1 MNNVFPDNIT
11 RLKAFVVANGD
22 KIPKNPKTMMNAK
35 ANDPDTWGTFAEATA
50 AVDAGKA
57 KYIGLELRP
66 EFGIVCIDIDAHG
79 CEEEEAKNRFDGI
92 ICGPLMGGWM
102 YTEHSS
108 SGKGYHILALAK
120 VEPINR
126 KNTELDLEIWNTG
139 KYVMLTG
146 KYVARCD
153 SMKSKTQQMKRVIEQ
168 YFPEKPK
175 VEGGENLHQVVG
187 KMSITSNQAATDV
200 IQIAERSRNGELF
213 RALMRGDTSAHNG
226 DDSAADLALCNLLA
240 FYTRKDADLMDQ
252 IFRSSGLMR
261 PKWDTRRGASTYG
274 QQTIQRAIADTQA
287 AYGEQMENYTTTAE
301 KPTSEEKS
309 LVRERNKPRWKTPL
323 DMEFMEKFLSENGI
337 KVRQNVIS
345 HEIEI
350 SGIGGEYNPET
361 IGSELHIILFDRLKK
376 DFRCDKNLV
385 ADLLGVI
392 AGKHRFNPVIDMLES
407 ITWDKKDRLSDLC
420 GIIGI
425 DPMDKLSKSLLAK
438 WMCQCVAMAYNDP
451 DEPYGADGLLVL
463 QGPQG
468 IGKTTF
474 VSKLCMGR
482 HDLYKLGQYLD
493 TKDKDTSR
501 RCTSAW
507 VVELGE
513 VETTLRSDLER
524 LKAFITAER
533 DEYRLPYGKADQVL
547 TRRTSLIAT
556 CNTDR
561 FLIDP
566 TGSRRFWTVPISH
579 IDLDA
584 LNRFDFLQLWAEV
597 ASWVK
602 GNRQYFRL
610 SREEQAALA
619 ERNTEHEKPL
629 KAQLEVEDILEDA
642 SNSRSWYEWKY
653 ITVSTF
659 KAENESLRG
668 YSVEQIA
675 KALDK
680 IGIPVERKMIEG
692 KRNRYRKLPSRRYST
707 SAVLA

>member
-1 MNNVFPDNIT
+1 LTLHDFLS
-11 RLKAFVVANGD
+11 RLDGVKGYDGQYSARCPAHDD
-22 KIPKNPKTMMNAK
+22 KRQSLSVSC
-35 ANDPDTWGTFAEATA
+35 GTDGRILLNCHAGCTPEEI
-50 AVDAGKA
+50 VDAM
-57 KYIGLELRP
+57 GL
-66 EFGIVCIDIDAHG
+66 
-79 CEEEEAKNRFDGI
+79 K
-92 ICGPLMGGWM
+92 M
-102 YTEHSS
+102 
-108 SGKGYHILALAK
+108 K
-120 VEPINR
+120 
-126 KNTELDLEIWNTG
+126 DL
-139 KYVMLTG
+139 Y
-146 KYVARCD
+146 
-153 SMKSKTQQMKRVIEQ
+153 QM
-168 YFPEKPK
+168 EKPK
-175 VEGGENLHQVVG
+175 KEVVAQYQYFDADGVPTVQKIRYSDKSFTWRRESAGDWIYNRQGVEPTLYTSTSDGTKSLPVDVFLVEGEKDVNTLKRLGKAAVSLPDGAQSKWYSNYADALQGRNITIIQDNDRPGKDFARRVAKELKGASASVKILDLTQALADLPEHGDTTDLIEKMGDAAGLEAIMGLAEKTAERKQKRSLPENLD
-187 KMSITSNQAATDV
+187 MAT
-200 IQIAERSRNGELF
+200 
-213 RALMRGDTSAHNG
+213 M
-226 DDSAADLALCNLLA
+226 
-240 FYTRKDADLMDQ
+240 
-252 IFRSSGLMR
+252 
-261 PKWDTRRGASTYG
+261 
-274 QQTIQRAIADTQA
+274 
-287 AYGEQMENYTTTAE
+287 EQ
-301 KPTSEEKS
+301 
-309 LVRERNKPRWKTPL
+309 
-323 DMEFMEKFLSENGI
+323 FLTENGI

-407 ITWDKKDRLSDLC
+407 ITWDKKDRLNDLC

-438 WMCQCVAMAYNDP
+438 WLCQCVAMAYNDP
-451 DEPYGADGLLVL
+451 AEPYGADGLLVL

-566 TGSRRFWTVPISH
+566 TGSRRFWTVPINH

-584 LNRFDFLQLWAEV
+584 LNRFDFLPLWAEV

-610 SREEQAALA
+610 SREEQTELA

-642 SNSRSWYEWKY
+642 TEDKQWFEWKY
-653 ITVSTF
+653 ISVSTF
-659 KAENESLRG
+659 KAQNDSLRG
-668 YSVEQIA
+668 YSVEQIG

-680 IGIPVERKMIEG
+680 IGIPAERKTVDG
-692 KRNRYRKLPSRRYST
+692 RQCRARRLPVRKWCQTQGIST
-707 SAVLA
+707 GSTAAVRQKSTVLY

>member
-1 MNNVFPDNIT
+1 
-11 RLKAFVVANGD
+11 
-22 KIPKNPKTMMNAK
+22 
-35 ANDPDTWGTFAEATA
+35 
-50 AVDAGKA
+50 
-57 KYIGLELRP
+57 
-66 EFGIVCIDIDAHG
+66 
-79 CEEEEAKNRFDGI
+79 
-92 ICGPLMGGWM
+92 
-102 YTEHSS
+102 
-108 SGKGYHILALAK
+108 
-120 VEPINR
+120 
-126 KNTELDLEIWNTG
+126 
-139 KYVMLTG
+139 MLTG
-146 KYVARCD
+146 KFTKSCSTFACD
-153 SMKSKTQQMKRVIEQ
+153 KTEQ
-168 YFPEKPK
+168 VKQIVGKYFPEKPK
-175 VEGGENLHQVVG
+175 VESGENLHHQAVP
-187 KMSITSNQAATDV
+187 KMVTTSNQTAADV

-213 RALMRGDTSAHNG
+213 KALMRGDTSAHNG

-252 IFRSSGLMR
+252 IFRSSGLIR
-261 PKWDTRRGASTYG
+261 PKWDTKRGASTYG
-274 QQTIQRAIADTQA
+274 QQTIQRAIADIQA

-407 ITWDKKDRLSDLC
+407 ITWDKKDRLNDLC

-438 WMCQCVAMAYNDP
+438 WLCQCVAMAYNDP
-451 DEPYGADGLLVL
+451 AEPYGADGLLVL

-584 LNRFDFLQLWAEV
+584 LNEFDFLQLWAEV

-629 KAQLEVEDILEDA
+629 KAQMEIEDILEEAAEDKQ
-642 SNSRSWYEWKY
+642 YFDWKY
-653 ITVSTF
+653 ITVTDF
-659 KAENESLRG
+659 KSQNDSLRG
-668 YSVEQIA
+668 YSVEQVS

-680 IGIPVERKMIEG
+680 IGIQSEKKRIDG
-692 KRNRYRKLPSRRYST
+692 KPQRGRLLPSRKYAPSYQV
-707 SAVLA
+707 S

>member
-1 MNNVFPDNIT
+1 MTLHDFLL
-11 RLKAFVVANGD
+11 RLDGVKGYGD
-22 KIPKNPKTMMNAK
+22 QYSAK
-35 ANDPDTWGTFAEATA
+35 CPAHDDKKQSLSISCGADGRILLNCHAGCTPEAI
-50 AVDAGKA
+50 VDAM
-57 KYIGLELRP
+57 GL
-66 EFGIVCIDIDAHG
+66 
-79 CEEEEAKNRFDGI
+79 K
-92 ICGPLMGGWM
+92 M
-102 YTEHSS
+102 
-108 SGKGYHILALAK
+108 K
-120 VEPINR
+120 
-126 KNTELDLEIWNTG
+126 DLYQ
-139 KYVMLTG
+139 K
-146 KYVARCD
+146 
-153 SMKSKTQQMKRVIEQ
+153 
-168 YFPEKPK
+168 EKPK
-175 VEGGENLHQVVG
+175 KEIVALYQYFDADGAPTVQKIRYSDKSFTWRRQGSAGEWIYNRQGTQPTLYTSTSDGTRSLPGDVFLVEGEKDVNTLKRLRKSAVSLPDGAQSKWYPQYADALQGRNVIIIQDNDKPGKDFARRVARELKGTSASVKILDLTEALADLPEHGDTTDLIERMGDTAGLEAIMSLSEKTAERKQKRNMPENLD
-187 KMSITSNQAATDV
+187 M
-200 IQIAERSRNGELF
+200 
-213 RALMRGDTSAHNG
+213 
-226 DDSAADLALCNLLA
+226 DS
-240 FYTRKDADLMDQ
+240 M
-252 IFRSSGLMR
+252 
-261 PKWDTRRGASTYG
+261 
-274 QQTIQRAIADTQA
+274 
-287 AYGEQMENYTTTAE
+287 EQ
-301 KPTSEEKS
+301 
-309 LVRERNKPRWKTPL
+309 
-323 DMEFMEKFLSENGI
+323 FLTENGI
-337 KVRQNVIS
+337 GVRQNVIS

-407 ITWDKKDRLSDLC
+407 TSWDGKDRVSELC
-420 GIIGI
+420 SITGIN
-425 DPMDKLSKSLLAK
+425 PEDKLSKTLVTK
-438 WMCQCVAMAYNDP
+438 WLCQCVSMAYNDP
-451 DEPYGADGLLVL
+451 REPYGADGLLVL

-507 VVELGE
+507 IVELGE

-566 TGSRRFWTVPISH
+566 TGSRRFWTAPVDH

-584 LNRFDFLQLWAEV
+584 LNGFDFLQLWAEI
-597 ASWVK
+597 ASYAK
-602 GNRQYFRL
+602 KNRQYFRL
-610 SREEQAALA
+610 SRGEQAALA

-629 KAQLEVEDILEDA
+629 KAQMEVEDILEDA
-642 SNSRSWYEWKY
+642 SEDKSWYEWEY
-653 ITVSTF
+653 ITVSAF
-659 KAENESLRG
+659 KAENDSLRG

-680 IGIPVERKMIEG
+680 IGIPAERKTVGGRQCRARRLPM
-692 KRNRYRKLPSRRYST
+692 RKWCQTHGIST
-707 SAVLA
+707 GSTAQVR